1 MVIASYLT
9 GALMLAGAVAVVL
22 LRRIAQAAAALVLT
36 FAMIAIMFLLLGA
49 DFLFAVQLFI
59 DTVMVG
65 LLCAAAIALTRAAPG
80 GDSSPLNRQAIAAGI
95 VAVAV
100 FILLAGVLIRADW
113 PNAPWPNLA
122 RTDDVIGGALLGQY
136 AAAFEAFAVLIL
148 AGVAGAVLLGL
159 PDEPRPRGTPAL
171 PVRERG
177 RRKRR
182 VRPPVSTEIKP

>member
-22 LRRIAQAAAALVLT
+22 LRRIAQAAAALIFT
-36 FAMIAIMFLLLGA
+36 FAMLAVLFLLLSA
-49 DFLFAVQLFI
+49 DFLFAVQLFL
-59 DTVMVG
+59 DTVLVG
-65 LLCAAAIALTRAAPG
+65 LLVGAAIAMTRVAPEG
-80 GDSSPLNRQAIAAGI
+80 SASPMNRQAIAAGI

-100 FILLAGVLIRADW
+100 FILLSGVLIKTAW
-113 PNAPWPNLA
+113 PLSPWPNLP
-122 RTDDVIGGALLGQY
+122 RTDDIIAGALFGQY
-136 AAAFEAFAVLIL
+136 VVALEALAVLIL

-159 PDEPRPRGTPAL
+159 ADEPRARVAPTL
-171 PVRERG
+171 PQRERG